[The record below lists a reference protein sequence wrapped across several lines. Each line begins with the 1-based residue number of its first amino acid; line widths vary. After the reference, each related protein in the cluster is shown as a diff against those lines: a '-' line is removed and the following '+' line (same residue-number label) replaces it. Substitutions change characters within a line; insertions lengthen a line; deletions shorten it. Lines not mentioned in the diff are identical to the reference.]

1 MPLLYGEGGKAFR
14 RLQEEI
20 IKRHND
26 LTIFAWE
33 APRSLNIGALGLFAE
48 SPEAFTNSSTFE
60 PFPDDFVD
68 FSVTN
73 KGLRISGDLPL
84 HVVCTKGRDTY
95 QYALFIGT
103 CADIADGGIYLRK
116 LGPKLFYRAV
126 IPDRTSSLAG
136 FGFGDTEFSST
147 VTMEDIPEYY
157 ILIDQNQRSSSHD
170 FLNCALHI
178 PPNLKY
184 NRLELRDAVPQT
196 LWDVTNRVFLKPRSW
211 TAARYPIVIAAI
223 LDIMVD
229 HEFLEL
235 VLLCDYRSDVSSPI
249 CKIFFKGSYPREE
262 EMLFQGR
269 NRNESIYW
277 SQFQFDCP
285 EILQLG
291 NTIERTKG
299 GRRVVISARF
309 EIEKVNVAMIT
320 HREDVEMFSLRF
332 DFIVKDDVVKALPIK
347 EN

>member
-235 VLLCDYRSDVSSPI
+235 VLLLVRKRCSSRDETGMNPYTGHNFNLI
-249 CKIFFKGSYPREE
+249 ARRFFS
-262 EMLFQGR
+262 
-269 NRNESIYW
+269 S
-277 SQFQFDCP
+277 
-285 EILQLG
+285 
-291 NTIERTKG
+291 
-299 GRRVVISARF
+299 VIR
-309 EIEKVNVAMIT
+309 
-320 HREDVEMFSLRF
+320 
-332 DFIVKDDVVKALPIK
+332 
-347 EN
+347 